1 LQAKEQKLDET
12 VVTNTPFYKALES
25 KYLITVEENM
35 TMKEEIEKYK
45 KDLMESTNQR
55 RHDKENVS
63 KLRESQKKTYTN
75 KIEAVEVKLRQLST
89 EKEQLILEIEKMK
102 AIAPLRPILD
112 RKDEDI
118 SNLEKKSTIRKR
130 RKEND

>member
-63 KLRESQKKTYTN
+63 KLRESQKKNVY
-75 KIEAVEVKLRQLST
+75 Q
-89 EKEQLILEIEKMK
+89 
-102 AIAPLRPILD
+102 
-112 RKDEDI
+112 
-118 SNLEKKSTIRKR
+118 
-130 RKEND
+130 